1 MHIMRSLSEA
11 IKYFNDP
18 EKQKPTLELLNASI
32 SPLTDAY
39 LGSVEGDKKLS
50 KKMLIEVCC
59 FIL

>member
-1 MHIMRSLSEA
+1 MHIMRSLSES

-39 LGSVEGDKKLS
+39 LNSGQGGTKLS
-50 KKMLIEVCC
+50 KKMLMEVC
-59 FIL
+59 FF